1 MKISLRYLRVA
12 TLASFALVMG
22 FGISGVEQVGARAA
36 DQDTHGRDA
45 TPDYARVFNQEQV
58 GRLDVTIT
66 ASDWQALVDD
76 MISMAGPQGGQTVGA
91 PVPGGIPNPGPGG
104 GGGGPVMFPQE
115 AIAACTGLMEGSA
128 CSYGTP
134 PVSGRCVQTGNAAP
148 LACIPLAG
156 GGQAPNPGGGVNQA
170 RDDVELFPRTPVYI
184 PADVTFDGETFRRVA
199 LSSEGQLEPR
209 HELAERNRQ
218 AALPPEHRR
227 PRVAL
232 SRVEGSDVLRLH
244 KSELQQ

>member
-22 FGISGVEQVGARAA
+22 FSISGVEQVGARPA

-170 RDDVELFPRTPVYI
+170 RDDVELFPRTPVY
-184 PADVTFDGETFRRVA
+184 
-199 LSSEGQLEPR
+199 
-209 HELAERNRQ
+209 
-218 AALPPEHRR
+218 
-227 PRVAL
+227 
-232 SRVEGSDVLRLH
+232 
-244 KSELQQ
+244 

>member
-76 MISMAGPQGGQTVGA
+76 MTSMAGAQGGQTTGA
-91 PVPGGIPNPGPGG
+91 PGPRRQPEPWARARRRRGSDRHVSAGGDRRVHRTDGRERMQLRHTTSERPLCADR
-104 GGGGPVMFPQE
+104 Q
-115 AIAACTGLMEGSA
+115 CRSA
-128 CSYGTP
+128 CLHSTGRRASAERGWRRESGTRRRRA
-134 PVSGRCVQTGNAAP
+134 VSANASLHP
-148 LACIPLAG
+148 RGHRIRW
-156 GGQAPNPGGGVNQA
+156 
-170 RDDVELFPRTPVYI
+170 RDISPR
-184 PADVTFDGETFRRVA
+184 R
-199 LSSEGQLEPR
+199 LSSEGQLESR
-209 HELAERNRQ
+209 HELAERN
-218 AALPPEHRR
+218 
-227 PRVAL
+227 
-232 SRVEGSDVLRLH
+232 
-244 KSELQQ
+244 